1 MPPDRR
7 APTVVISGGGTG
19 IGAATAER
27 FAAEGAN
34 VAVLGRRKEKL
45 AEVAER
51 TGALPLATDTANA
64 DETSEALHDIVARF
78 GSIDTVVAGA
88 GGHGLSTVGTTSDD
102 EWATSLMSNV
112 TTAFVLVRAALPHLI
127 ESGGSIVIVSSLAA
141 HFAGPSVAGYT
152 AGKHALD
159 GLTKSL
165 ARDYG
170 TYGVRANAVSPGW
183 VRTPMADEEMDT
195 YTEHA
200 GGGRDAAYATATR
213 DVPLGR
219 PAEPAEIAS
228 IIRFLA
234 SEEASVMT
242 GATLFADGGAHVV
255 DVPTIEFG
263 RAGM

>member
-1 MPPDRR
+1 M
-7 APTVVISGGGTG
+7 VISGGGTG

-64 DETSEALHDIVARF
+64 DETSAALHDIVTQF

-127 ESGGSIVIVSSLAA
+127 ESCGSIVIVSSLAA

-152 AGKHALD
+152 AGKHALH

-170 TYGVRANAVSPGW
+170 TYGIRANAVSPGW

-200 GGGRDAAYATATR
+200 GGDGRDAAYATATG

-228 IIRFLA
+228 IIWFLA

>member
-1 MPPDRR
+1 M
-7 APTVVISGGGTG
+7 VISGGGTG

-152 AGKHALD
+152 AGKHALH